1 MPRRYL
7 KATAPTTLLATR
19 PARPQRPNHPPR
31 EGFKLFQSLPLKRL
45 KALLRLFRR
54 SFFFRFLKKYKKK
67 S

>member
-31 EGFKLFQSLPLKRL
+31 EGFKLFQGLPLKRL
-45 KALLRLFRR
+45 KALLRLFGGAF
-54 SFFFRFLKKYKKK
+54 SFVF
-67 S
+67 